1 MREIKCLAVAAL
13 ALFLAANAGAKGRS
27 DAWITTKVKATLAG
41 HKNVSAVGTN
51 VDTKNGVVT
60 LSGEVDTQAE
70 KELAGRYVREVDGVR
85 SVNNRL
91 IVKGDGD
98 RDDSGILDD
107 RDDRDDRDDDS
118 VRDSS
123 REGIGDRALHKIG
136 DAALG
141 SRVKAAL
148 AGNRGTS
155 AIRTNVDTERGA
167 VTLHGTA
174 KSDAEKDLAEKLVR
188 EVDGVKSVDNRIDVR

>member
-91 IVKGDGD
+91 VVKGDGD
-98 RDDSGILDD
+98 RDDSGIF
-107 RDDRDDRDDDS
+107 DDRDDRDDDAA
-118 VRDSS
+118 RDSS
-123 REGIGDRALHKIG
+123 QEGIGDRALGKIG
-136 DAALG
+136 DAALT

-174 KSDAEKDLAEKLVR
+174 KSESERDLAEKLVKDV
-188 EVDGVKSVDNRIDVR
+188 EGVRSVDNRIEVR